1 MTRLWSESPS
11 VLLEAPME
19 YVFSDT
25 YDSNRNLNA
34 AVRFVVYWSILI
46 FVMTRQWLIFVLLGV
61 LLVVMRQGQ
70 PSRPV
75 VDHNEAANDRAF
87 CQLPSVANPLAN
99 PTPGDWGNGTG
110 KLPACPGET
119 VQNQISDAMGS
130 QPITGAIYNGSEVS
144 DANSKLAARTFY
156 SVPTSGVP
164 DGRQD
169 FINGLFGGNLSRS
182 V

>member
-1 MTRLWSESPS
+1 
-11 VLLEAPME
+11 ME

-34 AVRFVVYWSILI
+34 AVRFVVYWTILI
-46 FVMTRQWLIFVLLGV
+46 FVMTRQWLIFVLLVV
-61 LLVVMRQGQ
+61 LLVIMRQGH
-70 PSRPV
+70 PGSPV
-75 VDHNEAANDRAF
+75 LDHKEPGNDRTF
-87 CQLPSVANPLAN
+87 CQLPSASNPLAN
-99 PTPGDWGNGTG
+99 PTPGDWGNGSG

-119 VQNQISDAMGS
+119 VKDAIADAMGS

-169 FINGLFGGNLSRS
+169 FINGLYGGNLARS